1 MNGGFHQLFLR
12 QALGIKLVSIPSE
25 ILLLQPL
32 ECEYVATHA
41 EPLALL
47 PQKILAARLSQLSL
61 ASGPVFFFL
70 SWVFVLF

>member
-12 QALGIKLVSIPSE
+12 QGLGIKLVSIPSE

-47 PQKILAARLSQLSL
+47 DTENTGCKAGRLS
-61 ASGPVFFFL
+61 
-70 SWVFVLF
+70 